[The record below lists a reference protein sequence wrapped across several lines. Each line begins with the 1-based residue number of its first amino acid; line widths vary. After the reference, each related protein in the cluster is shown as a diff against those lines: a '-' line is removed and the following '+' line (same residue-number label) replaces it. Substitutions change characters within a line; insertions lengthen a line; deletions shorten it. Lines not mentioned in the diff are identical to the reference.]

1 MKMKTSQL
9 DIMRHAIGWPK
20 NYRNHYVIG
29 PGCDGF
35 ADCLELAAEGFM
47 ADLGPQTLAGGMH
60 CFQVTDAGRQ
70 EIAKNEPK
78 PVKMNGMKIKDL
90 IEELKRLDP
99 EGKVKLQ
106 VEITKK
112 DEEGDLIEVEEEFSI
127 AGVESRRAGHDAVI
141 VADT

>member
-1 MKMKTSQL
+1 
-9 DIMRHAIGWPK
+9 MRHAIGWPK

-99 EGKVKLQ
+99 EGRAFVTIEDKYGVR
-106 VEITKK
+106 VTKK
-112 DEEGDLIEVEEEFSI
+112 V
-127 AGVESRRAGHDAVI
+127 AAVESRRAGHDAVI